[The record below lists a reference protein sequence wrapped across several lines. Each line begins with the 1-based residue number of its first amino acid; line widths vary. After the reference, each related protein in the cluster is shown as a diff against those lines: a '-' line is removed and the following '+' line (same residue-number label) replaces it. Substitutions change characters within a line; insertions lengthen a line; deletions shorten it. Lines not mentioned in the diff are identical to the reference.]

1 MFGTQINRYILR
13 EVLSPTL
20 LCIVIFTLVM
30 VLGQAFKLISLIIE
44 KGVSPLDIATL
55 LGTLL
60 PTFFSISLPLAFL
73 MGIMIGLGR
82 MSADSETVALKAA
95 GVGLAK
101 ISIPVFALALVFSIL
116 TAATNIWVQPWGFRA
131 FNTKSFEIAQKKAT
145 IGLQP
150 RIFMN
155 QFNNL
160 TLYANE
166 VDSRENRMQ
175 GVFIVDKKPEST
187 SWVFADN
194 GNIITDEAA
203 ETITIRL
210 HDGVIHRQQTDS
222 AKSYQLIHFRNYDI
236 QPETSFMSAPKETK
250 KRKTRE
256 EKTGVLWDNSSD
268 ETDLSKRR
276 NLQSELHLR
285 LSSPLAPFLFVLF
298 GLPFSMQSH
307 RSGRSGGFVVG
318 LIIFLG
324 YYLLLS
330 AGITLTKETLT
341 PPGLAFWTPQLILL
355 AAGIYFFIQTSRER
369 PNPLIVWIDQTLR
382 VLQKRARK
390 NDDS

>member
-1 MFGTQINRYILR
+1 MFGAQINRYIIR

-20 LCIVIFTLVM
+20 LCIVIFTMVM
-30 VLGQAFKLISLIIE
+30 VMGQAYRLAGMVID
-44 KGVSPLDIATL
+44 KGVSLVDIVVL
-55 LGTLL
+55 LITLL

-101 ISIPVFALALVFSIL
+101 ISLPVFALALVFSLL
-116 TAATNIWVQPWGFRA
+116 TAATNIWIKPWGHRA
-131 FNTKSFEIAQKKAT
+131 FETKSFEIVRQKAT

-166 VDSRENRMQ
+166 VDSRASRMQ
-175 GVFIVDKKPEST
+175 GLFIVDKKPEAT

-194 GNIITDEAA
+194 GKIITDEAS
-203 ETITIRL
+203 ETMTIRL
-210 HDGVIHRQQTDS
+210 HDGVIHRQQKDS
-222 AKSYQLIHFRNYDI
+222 AQNYQLIHFRNYDI
-236 QPETSFMSAPKETK
+236 QPETSIMREPETTKHKPRELSTEALWKSISKE
-250 KRKTRE
+250 E
-256 EKTGVLWDNSSD
+256 EI
-268 ETDLSKRR
+268 SKRR
-276 NLQSELHLR
+276 KIQAELHLR
-285 LSSPLAPFLFVLF
+285 LASPLAPLLFVLF

-318 LIIFLG
+318 LIIFLS
-324 YYLLLS
+324 YYFILS
-330 AGITLTKETLT
+330 SGLTLTKEALT
-341 PPGLAFWTPQLILL
+341 PPWLTLWTPQLLL
-355 AAGIYFFIQTSRER
+355 ATAGIFFLRQTSLEK
-369 PNPLIVWIDQTLR
+369 PNPLVLWIDQIMLT
-382 VLQKRARK
+382 LQKRAR
-390 NDDS
+390 NNVDS